1 MQSTSRYVILIS
13 IMLPGT
19 YQSFLTC
26 RCKCRTFTLTVIRMF
41 TLLYLMSYF
50 CCFNS
55 GSLCQNWAV
64 FLPQTVEALSG
75 SCMLIRCR
83 FTLPPEWEEFLDDSC
98 KAIWKKGWSRTPVFD
113 SSLTG
118 ASGSLNIQQGNL
130 TGTLRDKDCTTIF
143 NNMPPRHYD
152 NYYFRLQCDNDL
164 KFNFPSSVLI
174 STQNSLP
181 KPTITPSNLEVEE
194 GTAVTL
200 TCSAVSHCPILPP
213 LLTWSPALGD
223 TEEEVEANPATSVI
237 NFTASHLHNEQ
248 KVSCTAVYN
257 RQAGKSDL
265 LYEKILTLSVLYPP
279 NNTSVSYSGPVKEG
293 SSVTVTCNTNANPA
307 VDSYTW
313 YKVNGDEVSV
323 VGSKKKFSATVSEV
337 DSQFFCGVSNSHGSQ
352 NSSITQIDVQF
363 SPRETTVIVD
373 PTGPVLEGSSVS
385 LICTSRSNPPVTNYT
400 WYRDNEIDKDLG
412 PVLVID
418 GADTSHSGDYHCT
431 AKNDLGEETS
441 AAIQLDIQ
449 YPPKNT
455 SVSVD
460 PSGPVLDGSSVT
472 LTCTS
477 IANPAAV
484 NFTWFQVAGRKKE
497 AVGFEQHFTFNVT
510 KLSDDQYHCE
520 ALNVHGAESSEPV
533 SIDVTFA
540 PEILFSS
547 RCVKILSQIRCTC
560 NTQGNP
566 LPSLVWQLAGELV
579 NHSADI
585 PIREVNLGS
594 TSVRSVITLYYLGQD
609 MPSLVCLSSNS
620 LGSDSIAFNISSS
633 ETQLVLHTL
642 SLLIGSGVGA
652 LGMLLVFI
660 PLLICL
666 CRKRKGN
673 VSLDKG
679 LVDISDCLVTNEA
692 DVIYVNKAVL
702 EAEAAEYK
710 DDSLHYADVDFAQLQ
725 ARSEGKLGEG
735 EIKGLASK
743 TGVDSE
749 IRREAPSNGGDAK

>member
-1 MQSTSRYVILIS
+1 I
-13 IMLPGT
+13 
-19 YQSFLTC
+19 
-26 RCKCRTFTLTVIRMF
+26 MF

-152 NYYFRLQCDNDL
+152 NYYFRLL
-164 KFNFPSSVLI
+164 SPPLAILHIKPHLYYILVHYVIFVLFYF
-174 STQNSLP
+174 SDSLP

-265 LYEKILTLSVLYPP
+265 LYEKILTLSVL
-279 NNTSVSYSGPVKEG
+279 
-293 SSVTVTCNTNANPA
+293 
-307 VDSYTW
+307 
-313 YKVNGDEVSV
+313 
-323 VGSKKKFSATVSEV
+323 
-337 DSQFFCGVSNSHGSQ
+337 
-352 NSSITQIDVQF
+352 F

-449 YPPKNT
+449 Y
-455 SVSVD
+455 
-460 PSGPVLDGSSVT
+460 
-472 LTCTS
+472 
-477 IANPAAV
+477 
-484 NFTWFQVAGRKKE
+484 
-497 AVGFEQHFTFNVT
+497 
-510 KLSDDQYHCE
+510 
-520 ALNVHGAESSEPV
+520 
-533 SIDVTFA
+533 
-540 PEILFSS
+540 
-547 RCVKILSQIRCTC
+547 
-560 NTQGNP
+560 
-566 LPSLVWQLAGELV
+566 
-579 NHSADI
+579 
-585 PIREVNLGS
+585 
-594 TSVRSVITLYYLGQD
+594 
-609 MPSLVCLSSNS
+609 
-620 LGSDSIAFNISSS
+620 
-633 ETQLVLHTL
+633 
-642 SLLIGSGVGA
+642 
-652 LGMLLVFI
+652 
-660 PLLICL
+660 
-666 CRKRKGN
+666 
-673 VSLDKG
+673 
-679 LVDISDCLVTNEA
+679 
-692 DVIYVNKAVL
+692 VIYVNKAVL

>member
-1 MQSTSRYVILIS
+1 
-13 IMLPGT
+13 
-19 YQSFLTC
+19 
-26 RCKCRTFTLTVIRMF
+26 
-41 TLLYLMSYF
+41 MSP
-50 CCFNS
+50 CPC
-55 GSLCQNWAV
+55 LCQNWAV

-75 SCMLIRCR
+75 SCLLIRCR

-130 TGTLRDKDCTTIF
+130 TGILRDKDCTTIF

-181 KPTITPSNLEVEE
+181 KPTITPLNLEVEE
-194 GTAVTL
+194 GTAVAL

-223 TEEEVEANPATSVI
+223 TEEEVEANPATSVM

-265 LYEKILTLSVLYPP
+265 LYEKILTLSVL
-279 NNTSVSYSGPVKEG
+279 
-293 SSVTVTCNTNANPA
+293 
-307 VDSYTW
+307 
-313 YKVNGDEVSV
+313 
-323 VGSKKKFSATVSEV
+323 
-337 DSQFFCGVSNSHGSQ
+337 
-352 NSSITQIDVQF
+352 F

-385 LICTSRSNPPVTNYT
+385 LICKSRSNPPVTNYT
-400 WYRDNEIDKDLG
+400 WYRDNEMDKELG

-441 AAIQLDIQ
+441 AT
-449 YPPKNT
+449 N
-455 SVSVD
+455 
-460 PSGPVLDGSSVT
+460 SS
-472 LTCTS
+472 
-477 IANPAAV
+477 
-484 NFTWFQVAGRKKE
+484 K
-497 AVGFEQHFTFNVT
+497 
-510 KLSDDQYHCE
+510 
-520 ALNVHGAESSEPV
+520 
-533 SIDVTFA
+533 
-540 PEILFSS
+540 
-547 RCVKILSQIRCTC
+547 
-560 NTQGNP
+560 
-566 LPSLVWQLAGELV
+566 
-579 NHSADI
+579 
-585 PIREVNLGS
+585 
-594 TSVRSVITLYYLGQD
+594 
-609 MPSLVCLSSNS
+609 
-620 LGSDSIAFNISSS
+620 
-633 ETQLVLHTL
+633 
-642 SLLIGSGVGA
+642 
-652 LGMLLVFI
+652 
-660 PLLICL
+660 
-666 CRKRKGN
+666 
-673 VSLDKG
+673 
-679 LVDISDCLVTNEA
+679 A
-692 DVIYVNKAVL
+692 DVIYVNKAIL

-749 IRREAPSNGGDAK
+749 IHREAPSNGGDAK

>member
-13 IMLPGT
+13 VMLLGT
-19 YQSFLTC
+19 YLSFHIC
-26 RCKCRTFTLTVIRMF
+26 RCKCRTFTLAVIRMF
-41 TLLYLMSYF
+41 ALPYLMSCF

-75 SCMLIRCR
+75 SCVLIRCR

-130 TGTLRDKDCTTIF
+130 TGILRDKDCTTIF

-174 STQNSLP
+174 STQSLSPPLAILHIKPHLDYILGHYVIFVLFYFSDSLP
-181 KPTITPSNLEVEE
+181 KPTITPLNLEVEE

-223 TEEEVEANPATSVI
+223 TEEEVEANPATSMM

-313 YKVNGDEVSV
+313 YKVNGDQVSV
-323 VGSKKKFSATVSEV
+323 VGSKKRFSATVSEV
-337 DSQFFCGVSNSHGSQ
+337 DSQFLCGVSNSYGSQ

-385 LICTSRSNPPVTNYT
+385 LICKSRSNPPVTNYT
-400 WYRDNEIDKDLG
+400 WYRDNEMDKELG

-520 ALNVHGAESSEPV
+520 ALNVHGAECSEPV

-666 CRKRKGN
+666 YRKRKGN

-692 DVIYVNKAVL
+692 
-702 EAEAAEYK
+702 
-710 DDSLHYADVDFAQLQ
+710 
-725 ARSEGKLGEG
+725 RSEGKLGEG
-735 EIKGLASK
+735 EIKGLVSK

-749 IRREAPSNGGDAK
+749 IHREAPSNGGDAK

>member
-1 MQSTSRYVILIS
+1 M
-13 IMLPGT
+13 
-19 YQSFLTC
+19 
-26 RCKCRTFTLTVIRMF
+26 
-41 TLLYLMSYF
+41 
-50 CCFNS
+50 
-55 GSLCQNWAV
+55 
-64 FLPQTVEALSG
+64 
-75 SCMLIRCR
+75 
-83 FTLPPEWEEFLDDSC
+83 
-98 KAIWKKGWSRTPVFD
+98 FD

-118 ASGSLNIQQGNL
+118 ASGNLNIQQGNL
-130 TGTLRDKDCTTIF
+130 TGILRDKDCTTIF
-143 NNMPPRHYD
+143 NNMPARHYD

-194 GTAVTL
+194 GAAVTL

-223 TEEEVEANPATSVI
+223 TEEEVEANPATSVM

-400 WYRDNEIDKDLG
+400 WYRDNEMDKELG

-455 SVSVD
+455 SVSVH

-510 KLSDDQYHCE
+510 KLSDDQYYCE

-594 TSVRSVITLYYLGQD
+594 RSVRSIITLYYFGQD

-679 LVDISDCLVTNEA
+679 LVDISDCLVTNETNSSKA